1 VRLLWD
7 SQNNRVC
14 VTVDDER
21 SGQLFWFEANPA
33 DVLEAFH
40 HPYPFAY
47 ANRERAK
54 RRAAAGAI
62 ETR

>member
-1 VRLLWD
+1 
-7 SQNNRVC
+7 
-14 VTVDDER
+14 
-21 SGQLFWFEANPA
+21 LFRFEANPA